1 LEEEQRLLDLEEEQR
16 LLDLEQLEL
25 KEGLEQEKEI
35 PLEEDNLAG
44 KAFYPGIG
52 EASTVDFTPI
62 WNWIINLFG
71 G

>member
-1 LEEEQRLLDLEEEQR
+1 
-16 LLDLEQLEL
+16 LEL